1 MKLVKLSLVAALA
14 AGAFS
19 AANATPVEEA
29 IKDIDVSGVLRYR
42 YDTGRFGNRGYGFED
57 QRSSINDRQNHNYR
71 AQLNFSGAIADNF
84 KAFVQFD
91 YSAKDGG
98 YGPDSVSNTSNTLN
112 VRQLYLT
119 YTNEDVAT
127 SVIAGKQQL
136 NTIWTDN
143 GIDGLV
149 GTGIKVVNNSID
161 GLTLAAFAVDS
172 FNTDTEG
179 DTLAGSK
186 IFNGYVEKNSK
197 NFPEGT
203 KLNINP
209 YAGNLY
215 GAAAIGS
222 YDIAGGQFNPQLW
235 LSYLN
240 DTGFFYALDVAYNT
254 TIFDGVNW
262 NIEGAY
268 LGNSLDSKM
277 KSKNTAIVTEYDGNG
292 KSDVITGDEMMAN
305 GNLFALKGTV
315 AVNGWDASLG
325 GIYYGKKDKLT
336 INTLEDQG
344 NIGGLLAGE
353 EIFYTDGSNLNG
365 DIGRN
370 IFGYVTAGYTFN
382 EIVRV
387 GADFVYGGTKTDP
400 EAESTGG
407 KKFEAVAR
415 VDYKYSPK
423 LNFSAF
429 YSYVNVDNNH
439 KNEYDGRDGR
449 KNTVRLQA
457 LYKF

>member
-19 AANATPVEEA
+19 AANATPLEEA
-29 IKDIDVSGVLRYR
+29 IKDVDVSGVLRYR
-42 YDTGRFGNRGYGFED
+42 YDTGNFDKNFVNNSNLNNNKQD
-57 QRSSINDRQNHNYR
+57 HKYR
-71 AQLNFSGAIADNF
+71 AQVNFSAAIADNF

-91 YSAKDGG
+91 YNSQDGG
-98 YGPDSVSNTSNTLN
+98 YGTDSISNTSDTLT

-149 GTGIKVVNNSID
+149 GTGVKVVNNSID
-161 GLTLAAFAVDS
+161 GLTLAAFAMDS
-172 FNTDTEG
+172 FNEASDTTVTITQDNSQKITGVQFNRGNPKG
-179 DTLAGSK
+179 DSDVSGALDW
-186 IFNGYVEKNSK
+186 SK
-197 NFPEGT
+197 N
-203 KLNINP
+203 I
-209 YAGNLY
+209 Y

-235 LSYLN
+235 LAYMSDNAFL
-240 DTGFFYALDVAYNT
+240 YALDAAYST
-254 TIFDGVNW
+254 TIFDGINW
-262 NIEGAY
+262 TIEGAY
-268 LGNSLDSKM
+268 LGNSVDNKLKDRLD
-277 KSKNTAIVTEYDGNG
+277 A
-292 KSDVITGDEMMAN
+292 AN
-305 GNLFALKGTV
+305 GNFFALRGTV
-315 AVNGWDASLG
+315 EVNGWDASLG
-325 GIYYGKKDKLT
+325 GLYYGKKDKVTLT
-336 INTLEDQG
+336 TIEDQG
-344 NIGGLLAGE
+344 NLGSLLAGE
-353 EIFYTDGSNLNG
+353 EIFYTNGSNLNG

-382 EIVRV
+382 ETVRV
-387 GADFVYGGTKTDP
+387 GADFVYGGTKTNIIGQ
-400 EAESTGG
+400 GG
-407 KKFEAVAR
+407 KKLEAVAR

-429 YSYVNVDNNH
+429 YSYVNVDTDPESTH
-439 KNEYDGRDGR
+439 HDA
-449 KNTVRLQA
+449 VRLQA

>member
-19 AANATPVEEA
+19 VANATPLEEA

-42 YDTGRFGNRGYGFED
+42 YDTGRFGDRGYGFQD

-71 AQLNFSGAIADNF
+71 AQVNLSTAIADNF
-84 KAFVQFD
+84 KAFVQFN

-98 YGPDSVSNTSNTLN
+98 YGADSVSNTSNTFS

-127 SVIAGKQQL
+127 SVILGKQQL

-149 GTGIKVVNNSID
+149 GTGVKVVNNSID

-179 DTLAGSK
+179 DILASSKLFNSATTNPAGAPQDGTL
-186 IFNGYVEKNSK
+186 
-197 NFPEGT
+197 
-203 KLNINP
+203 LNVNP

-222 YDIAGGQFNPQLW
+222 YEVLGGQLNPQLW

-240 DTGFFYALDVAYNT
+240 DTGFFYALDVAYST
-254 TIFDGVNW
+254 TIFDGINW
-262 NIEGAY
+262 TLKGTY

-277 KSKNTAIVTEYDGNG
+277 KSKDTIIATEYVGG
-292 KSDVITGDEMMAN
+292 VGTDVTGEEAMAN
-305 GNLFALKGTV
+305 GNLFALKG
-315 AVNGWDASLG
+315 AIEVNGWDASLG

-336 INTLEDQG
+336 FNTLEDVG
-344 NIGGLLAGE
+344 NLDLAGA
-353 EIFYTDGSNLNG
+353 EIF
-365 DIGRN
+365 
-370 IFGYVTAGYTFN
+370 
-382 EIVRV
+382 
-387 GADFVYGGTKTDP
+387 
-400 EAESTGG
+400 
-407 KKFEAVAR
+407 
-415 VDYKYSPK
+415 
-423 LNFSAF
+423 
-429 YSYVNVDNNH
+429 
-439 KNEYDGRDGR
+439 
-449 KNTVRLQA
+449 
-457 LYKF
+457 LY